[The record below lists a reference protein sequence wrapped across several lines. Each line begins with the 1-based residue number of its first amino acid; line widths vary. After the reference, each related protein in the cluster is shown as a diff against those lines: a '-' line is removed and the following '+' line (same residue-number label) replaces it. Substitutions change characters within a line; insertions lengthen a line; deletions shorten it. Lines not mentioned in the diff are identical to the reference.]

1 MRKRLK
7 QGRGVKVRRLIRF
20 VAKTTVKLF
29 LVLGASGCLI
39 PVIAQ
44 AVNDQQVEQ
53 NFKNEKVNEPLPILD
68 FNQNLEGAELDT
80 YTKSAHSQGSSR
92 MLPLPLLAEEP
103 DSMYQHHLRQLGL
116 TDEEAFPNGV
126 YPFNFGQFLIGQLT
140 LAEYNNIWHTV
151 RENNLQ
157 NRSCKIH
164 YRDHTFIAT
173 GVKCISY
180 FNYVEAHADEKGMLE
195 SISISGNQPGEQN
208 DSSMLDFLNKRY
220 RPLAYERMPQALQ
233 EVADLRMDLCND
245 LRKLMDG
252 NYKCTDHWFY
262 YRNFFMVFSPSTYQD
277 HRKEQFTY
285 GTLHHFVDYE
295 RMMVKR
301 RLAIVRQELNAK
313 TQEHT
318 VKRTS
323 FRSKSV
329 EE

>member
-1 MRKRLK
+1 MR
-7 QGRGVKVRRLIRF
+7 RF
-20 VAKTTVKLF
+20 IQFIAQATWKF
-29 LVLGASGCLI
+29 CLVLGASSFLV

-44 AVNDQQVEQ
+44 AVDDQKIEQ
-53 NFKNEKVNEPLPILD
+53 NFKSESVVDPLPILD
-68 FNQNLEGAELDT
+68 FDQNLELSKLDT
-80 YTKSAHSQGSSR
+80 YSEDARTRHNSR

-103 DSMYQHHLRQLGL
+103 DSMYQHHLKELGL
-116 TDEEAFPNGV
+116 TEDEAFPNGV

-140 LAEYNNIWHTV
+140 LAEYNNIWRTV

-195 SISISGNQPGEQN
+195 SISISGNQPGAQSV
-208 DSSMLDFLNKRY
+208 DGMLGFLDARY
-220 RPLAYERMPQALQ
+220 RPLDYERMPPSLQ
-233 EVADLRMDLCND
+233 EVADLRQDLCND
-245 LRKLMDG
+245 LSKLMDG
-252 NYKCTDHWFY
+252 NYKCEEHWYF
-262 YRNFFMVFSPSTYQD
+262 YRNFFIVFSPSIYQN

-295 RMMVKR
+295 LMMVKR

-313 TQEHT
+313 LQE
-318 VKRTS
+318 K
-323 FRSKSV
+323 
-329 EE
+329 